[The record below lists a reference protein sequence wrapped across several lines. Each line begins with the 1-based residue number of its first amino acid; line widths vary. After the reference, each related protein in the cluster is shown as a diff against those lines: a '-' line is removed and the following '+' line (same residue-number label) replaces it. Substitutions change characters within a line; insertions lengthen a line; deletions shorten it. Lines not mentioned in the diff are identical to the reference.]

1 VKAVWHD
8 FAALSRHFNDA
19 SADQSRSSK
28 DRAKYLGLMKH
39 MQTKRFVTD
48 LANIK
53 DVLQELSD
61 LSLDL
66 QRRDMSVPE
75 AHAAV
80 HNKVVYIQ
88 ALCNLDKPGRSRDS
102 TKSNGKQNFQACAT
116 VS

>member
-8 FAALSRHFNDA
+8 FTALSQHFNDA

-28 DRAKYLGLMKH
+28 DRAKYLGLLKH
-39 MQTKRFVTD
+39 MQTTGFVTD
-48 LANIK
+48 LANMK
-53 DVLQELSD
+53 DVLRELSD

-80 HNKVVYIQ
+80 HTKVAY
-88 ALCNLDKPGRSRDS
+88 LP
-102 TKSNGKQNFQACAT
+102 
-116 VS
+116 